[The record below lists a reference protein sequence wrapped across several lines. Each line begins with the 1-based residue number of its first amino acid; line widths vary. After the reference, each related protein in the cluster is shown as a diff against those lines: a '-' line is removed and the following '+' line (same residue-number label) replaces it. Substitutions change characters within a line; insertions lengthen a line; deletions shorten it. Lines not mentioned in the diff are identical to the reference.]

1 MRRRSTIFALIISA
15 VFIGAAPRVV
25 HHPPP
30 ATAPSATPS
39 AAPQTTIPSVVVFP
53 FGISSNIKAGS
64 GEQAALLFA
73 QVMRQA
79 GGLSV
84 LNSGAGVAR
93 IDFQTS
99 AKKLQADYYISGYMT
114 LLGDSVSLVEQL
126 VDVQTGVVVFAR
138 TAQISDVND
147 ATAQAQAIHDSIIAR
162 ETSFQASLSQAAAP
176 VATPTPLPNNEA
188 NLGQLFK
195 HRAPRATAAPAASAA
210 LKPAKG
216 IFVTRISGPLTGAEL
231 TAGTAALRGALDGTF
246 KVRDAIVT
254 GSDLTKDADKICGN
268 NRDNTVAS
276 GAAST
281 SSVKSGFFR
290 KTRYAFDLR
299 VYTCFGSVLAQT
311 SGSGPSLAAAIQ
323 SAVNA
328 YAAAHPQ
335 NS

>member
-1 MRRRSTIFALIISA
+1 MRRTPAILALIFSLSF
-15 VFIGAAPRVV
+15 VGAAPRA
-25 HHPPP
+25 
-30 ATAPSATPS
+30 ATRTPVPAPSATPS
-39 AAPQTTIPSVVVFP
+39 MAPTSAVPTVVVFP

-64 GEQAALLFA
+64 GEQAAQLFA

-79 GGLSV
+79 GGLTV
-84 LNSGAGVAR
+84 INSGSGIAR

-126 VDVQTGVVVFAR
+126 VDVASGVVIFAR

-147 ATAQAQAIHDSIIAR
+147 ATAQAQAIHDTIILR

-176 VATPTPLPNNEA
+176 AATPTPLPNNQA

-195 HRAPRATAAPAASAA
+195 RRAHAVAAPVAPAV

-216 IFVTRISGPLTGAEL
+216 IFVTRISGPLTDAEI
-231 TAGTAALRGALDGTF
+231 TAGTAALRSALDANF
-246 KVRDAIVT
+246 DVRTAT
-254 GSDLTKDADKICGN
+254 ELSGDLPRGADKICGI
-268 NRDNTVAS
+268 NRDNTIAS

-290 KTRYAFDLR
+290 KVQYAFDLR
-299 VYTCFGSVLAQT
+299 VYSCFGSVLSQT
-311 SGSGPSLAAAIQ
+311 SGTGATLTAAIR
-323 SAVNA
+323 SAVGA
-328 YAAAHPQ
+328 YVTAHPR